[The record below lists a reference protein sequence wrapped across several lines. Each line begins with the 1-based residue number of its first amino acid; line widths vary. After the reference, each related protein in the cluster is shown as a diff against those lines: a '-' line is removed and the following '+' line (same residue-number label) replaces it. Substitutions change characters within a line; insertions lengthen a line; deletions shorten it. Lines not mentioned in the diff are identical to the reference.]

1 MPMKHLSAAALLPA
15 ILLVGCGS
23 NGVEPEGADDT
34 SYEQQ
39 LPSPV
44 EQTRADDAPVERN
57 DTVAGGADEQVDA
70 VVAEEVNETAG
81 QSTAGRET
89 GGSTTTR

>member
-1 MPMKHLSAAALLPA
+1 MKKAAVPFMLLA
-15 ILLVGCGS
+15 SLTTACGS
-23 NGVEPEGADDT
+23 AGVESDDIATDT
-34 SYEQQ
+34 SYEEQ

-57 DTVAGGADEQVDA
+57 NSVTGGADEQVDA
-70 VVAEEVNETAG
+70 IVAEEVNETAG
-81 QSTAGRET
+81 QSMSGRET

>member
-1 MPMKHLSAAALLPA
+1 MKKAAAPLVLLAFLTTACGSAGVESDNLPA
-15 ILLVGCGS
+15 
-23 NGVEPEGADDT
+23 DT
-34 SYEQQ
+34 SYEEQ

-57 DTVAGGADEQVDA
+57 NTVTGGADEQVDA
-70 VVAEEVNETAG
+70 VVAEQVNETAG
-81 QSTAGRET
+81 QSMTGRET